1 MYGIIL
7 ERRKAVGLGLLCRF
21 FSLSRTSSVNFPCG
35 PSSHNCRLVREKLP
49 KQVLANCQPS
59 Q

>member
-7 ERRKAVGLGLLCRF
+7 ERRKAVGLGF